1 MKRFKNIL
9 AVVDPA
15 RDQDEGLERA
25 ADLARE
31 NEARLAAIVCL
42 DDALP
47 RGEGDVIRQAII
59 AGMTERLA
67 ALAAPVRERGIE
79 VEIRI
84 VFGEPF
90 LEIIRRVLRAQH
102 DLVVKVAYTAEFDRG
117 FGFASTDLHLLR
129 KCPCPVW
136 MIAGDGGGGGDGG
149 EPRRGVLACVNPVS
163 EDDRGN
169 EVAATILELATSLA
183 IRHGVSCHAVHAW
196 SAPLEQIWAESPWLQ
211 LDLADLDELAAL
223 AEERHASSFH
233 ELVDRFRPLA
243 PDFSAHLRKG
253 DPAAVIIKIAE
264 ELKVEVIVMST
275 IGRTGIAGLFIGNI
289 AETVLSG
296 ARCSV
301 LAIKPK
307 GFVSPVT
314 LD

>member
-15 RDQDEGLERA
+15 LEEDEGLERA
-25 ADLARE
+25 AELARE

-42 DDALP
+42 DDSLP
-47 RGEGDVIRQAII
+47 RGEGDVIRQAIV
-59 AGMTERLA
+59 AGMTDRLA
-67 ALAAPVRERGIE
+67 AMAAPVRERGIE

-90 LEIIRRVLRAQH
+90 IEIIRRVLRGQH
-102 DLVVKVAYTAEFDRG
+102 DLVVKVAHRADFERAL
-117 FGFASTDLHLLR
+117 GFASTDLHLLR

-136 MIAGDGGGGGDGG
+136 MIAG
-149 EPRRGVLACVNPVS
+149 ESHEARRGVLACVNPVS

-169 EVAATILELATSLA
+169 EVAATILELATALA
-183 IRHGVSCHAVHAW
+183 VRHGVPCHAVHAW

-211 LDLADLDELAAL
+211 LDLADLDELAIL
-223 AEERHASSFH
+223 AEERHSSRFH

-243 PDFSAHLRKG
+243 AEFSAHLRKG
-253 DPAAVIIKIAE
+253 DPAGVITELAE

-275 IGRTGIAGLFIGNI
+275 IGRTGIAGLFIGNT
-289 AETVLSG
+289 AETVLSRV
-296 ARCSV
+296 RCSV
-301 LAIKPK
+301 LAIKPR

-314 LD
+314 ID

>member
-1 MKRFKNIL
+1 MMKRFKNIL
-9 AVVDPA
+9 AVVDPV
-15 RDQDEGLERA
+15 RDHDEGLERA
-25 ADLARE
+25 AELARE

-42 DDALP
+42 DELLP
-47 RGEGDVIRQAII
+47 RGEGDVIRQAIV

-90 LEIIRRVLRAQH
+90 IEIIRRVLRAQH
-102 DLVVKVAYTAEFDRG
+102 DLVVKVAHTADLDRG

-136 MIAGDGGGGGDGG
+136 MIAGDAG

-163 EDDRGN
+163 EDDRDN

-183 IRHGVSCHAVHAW
+183 IRHGVPCHAVHAW
-196 SAPLEQIWAESPWLQ
+196 SAPLEQIWVDSPWLQ
-211 LDLADLDELAAL
+211 LDLADLDELAVL

-233 ELVDRFRPLA
+233 ELVDRFRPLVA
-243 PDFSAHLRKG
+243 EFSAHLRKG
-253 DPAAVIIKIAE
+253 DPAMVITDIAE

-275 IGRTGIAGLFIGNI
+275 IGRTGIAGLFIGNT

-296 ARCSV
+296 VRCSV
-301 LAIKPK
+301 LAIKPR

-314 LD
+314 VD

>member
-1 MKRFKNIL
+1 MMKRFKNIL

-15 RDQDEGLERA
+15 VDQDEGLERA
-25 ADLARE
+25 AELARE
-31 NEARLAAIVCL
+31 NDARLAAIVCL
-42 DDALP
+42 DEALP
-47 RGEGDVIRQAII
+47 RGEGDVIRQAIV

-67 ALAAPVRERGIE
+67 AMAAPVRERGIE

-90 LEIIRRVLRAQH
+90 IEIIRRVLRARH
-102 DLVVKVAYTAEFDRG
+102 DLVVKVAHRADFDRA

-136 MIAGDGGGGGDGG
+136 LIAGEDG
-149 EPRRGVLACVNPVS
+149 EPRRGVLACVNPAS
-163 EDDRGN
+163 EDDRGS

-183 IRHGVSCHAVHAW
+183 IRHGVPCHAVHAW

-211 LDLADLDELAAL
+211 LDLADLDELAIL
-223 AEERHASSFH
+223 AEERHASRFH
-233 ELVDRFRPLA
+233 ELVERFRPLVS
-243 PDFSAHLRKG
+243 DFSAHLRKG
-253 DPAAVIIKIAE
+253 DPAAVITEIAE

-275 IGRTGIAGLFIGNI
+275 IGRTGIAGLFIGNT
-289 AETVLSG
+289 AETVLSRV
-296 ARCSV
+296 RCSV

-314 LD
+314 AD

>member
-1 MKRFKNIL
+1 MMKRFKNIL

-15 RDQDEGLERA
+15 VEQDEGLERA
-25 ADLARE
+25 AELARE
-31 NEARLAAIVCL
+31 NGARLAAIVCL
-42 DDALP
+42 DEALP
-47 RGEGDVIRQAII
+47 RGEGDVIRQAIV

-67 ALAAPVRERGIE
+67 AMAAPVRERGIE

-90 LEIIRRVLRAQH
+90 IEIIRRVLRARH
-102 DLVVKVAYTAEFDRG
+102 DLVVKVAHRADFDRA

-136 MIAGDGGGGGDGG
+136 LIAGDSG
-149 EPRRGVLACVNPVS
+149 EPHRGVLACVNPAS

-183 IRHGVSCHAVHAW
+183 VRHGVPCHAVHAW

-211 LDLADLDELAAL
+211 LDLADLDELAVL
-223 AEERHASSFH
+223 AEERHASRFH
-233 ELVDRFRPLA
+233 ELVERFRPLVS
-243 PDFSAHLRKG
+243 DFSAHLRKG
-253 DPAAVIIKIAE
+253 DPAAVITEIAE
-264 ELKVEVIVMST
+264 ELEVEVIVMST
-275 IGRTGIAGLFIGNI
+275 IGRTGIAGLFIGNT
-289 AETVLSG
+289 AETVLSRV
-296 ARCSV
+296 RCSV

-314 LD
+314 AD

>member
-15 RDQDEGLERA
+15 LEEDEGLERA
-25 ADLARE
+25 AELARE

-42 DDALP
+42 DDSLP
-47 RGEGDVIRQAII
+47 RGEGDVIRQAIV
-59 AGMTERLA
+59 AGMTDRLA
-67 ALAAPVRERGIE
+67 AMAAPVRERGTE

-90 LEIIRRVLRAQH
+90 IEIIRRVLRGQH
-102 DLVVKVAYTAEFDRG
+102 DLVVKVAHRADFERAL
-117 FGFASTDLHLLR
+117 GFASTDLHLLR

-136 MIAGDGGGGGDGG
+136 MIAG
-149 EPRRGVLACVNPVS
+149 ESHEARRGVLACVNPVS

-183 IRHGVSCHAVHAW
+183 VRHGVPCHAVHAW

-211 LDLADLDELAAL
+211 LDLADLDELAIL
-223 AEERHASSFH
+223 AEERHSSRFH

-243 PDFSAHLRKG
+243 AEFSAHLRKG
-253 DPAAVIIKIAE
+253 DPAGVITELAE

-275 IGRTGIAGLFIGNI
+275 IGRTGIAGLFIGNT
-289 AETVLSG
+289 AETVLSRV
-296 ARCSV
+296 RCSV
-301 LAIKPK
+301 LAIKPR

-314 LD
+314 ID

>member
-25 ADLARE
+25 AELARE

-47 RGEGDVIRQAII
+47 RGEGDVIRQAIV

-102 DLVVKVAYTAEFDRG
+102 DLVVKVAHTAEFDSG

-136 MIAGDGGGGGDGG
+136 MIAGDGTGGD

-163 EDDRGN
+163 EDDRDN

-183 IRHGVSCHAVHAW
+183 IRHGVPCHAVHAW

-211 LDLADLDELAAL
+211 LDLADLDELAVL
-223 AEERHASSFH
+223 TEERHASRFH

-243 PDFSAHLRKG
+243 ADFSAHLRKG
-253 DPAAVIIKIAE
+253 DPAAVITRIAE
-264 ELKVEVIVMST
+264 ELKVEVVVMST
-275 IGRTGIAGLFIGNI
+275 IGRTGIAGLFIGNT
-289 AETVLSG
+289 AETVLS
-296 ARCSV
+296 AVRCSV
-301 LAIKPK
+301 LAIKPR

>member
-25 ADLARE
+25 AELARE

-42 DDALP
+42 DEALP
-47 RGEGDVIRQAII
+47 RGEGDVIRQAVV

-102 DLVVKVAYTAEFDRG
+102 DLVVKVAHTAEFDRG

-136 MIAGDGGGGGDGG
+136 MIAGGDGGDGG
-149 EPRRGVLACVNPVS
+149 DQRRGVLACVNPVS
-163 EDDRGN
+163 EDDRDN

-183 IRHGVSCHAVHAW
+183 IRHGVPCHAVHAW

-211 LDLADLDELAAL
+211 LDLADLDELAVL
-223 AEERHASSFH
+223 TEERHASRFH
-233 ELVDRFRPLA
+233 ELVDRFRPLV

-275 IGRTGIAGLFIGNI
+275 IGRTGIAGLFIGNT
-289 AETVLSG
+289 AESVLSG
-296 ARCSV
+296 VRCSV
-301 LAIKPK
+301 LAIKPR

>member
-1 MKRFKNIL
+1 MMKRFKNIL
-9 AVVDPA
+9 AVVDPVP
-15 RDQDEGLERA
+15 DHDEGLERA
-25 ADLARE
+25 AELARE
-31 NEARLAAIVCL
+31 NDARLAAIVCL
-42 DDALP
+42 DDSLP

-102 DLVVKVAYTAEFDRG
+102 DLVVKVAHSADFDRPL
-117 FGFASTDLHLLR
+117 GFASTDLHLLR

-136 MIAGDGGGGGDGG
+136 MIAGDGGEAAGA
-149 EPRRGVLACVNPVS
+149 RRGVLACVNPVS
-163 EDDRGN
+163 DDDRDN
-169 EVAATILELATSLA
+169 DVAATILDLATSLA
-183 IRHGVSCHAVHAW
+183 IRHGVPCHAVHAW
-196 SAPLEQIWAESPWLQ
+196 SAPLEQIWVDSPWMR
-211 LDLADLDELAAL
+211 LDLADLDELAVL
-223 AEERHASSFH
+223 AEERHSSRFN
-233 ELVDRFRPLA
+233 ELVDRFRPQVA
-243 PDFSAHLRKG
+243 DFSAHLRKG
-253 DPAAVIIKIAE
+253 DPAVVITDIAE

-275 IGRTGIAGLFIGNI
+275 IGRTGIAGLFIGNT
-289 AETVLSG
+289 AETVLSRV
-296 ARCSV
+296 RCSV
-301 LAIKPK
+301 LAIKPR

>member
-15 RDQDEGLERA
+15 LEEDEGLERA
-25 ADLARE
+25 AELARE

-42 DDALP
+42 DDSLP
-47 RGEGDVIRQAII
+47 RGEGDVIRQAIV
-59 AGMTERLA
+59 AGMTDRLA
-67 ALAAPVRERGIE
+67 AMAAPVRERGIE

-90 LEIIRRVLRAQH
+90 IEIIRRVLRGQH
-102 DLVVKVAYTAEFDRG
+102 DLVAKVAHRADFERAL
-117 FGFASTDLHLLR
+117 GFASTDLHLLR

-136 MIAGDGGGGGDGG
+136 MITGQSHEA
-149 EPRRGVLACVNPVS
+149 RRGVLACVNPVS

-183 IRHGVSCHAVHAW
+183 VRHGVPCHAVHAW

-211 LDLADLDELAAL
+211 LDLADLDELAIL
-223 AEERHASSFH
+223 AEERHSSRFH

-243 PDFSAHLRKG
+243 AEFSAHLRKG
-253 DPAAVIIKIAE
+253 DPAGVITELAE

-275 IGRTGIAGLFIGNI
+275 IGRTGIAGLFIGNT
-289 AETVLSG
+289 AETVLSRV
-296 ARCSV
+296 RCSV
-301 LAIKPK
+301 LAIKPR

-314 LD
+314 ID

>member
-1 MKRFKNIL
+1 MMKRFKNIL

-15 RDQDEGLERA
+15 VDQDEGLERA
-25 ADLARE
+25 AELARE
-31 NEARLAAIVCL
+31 NDARLAAIVCL
-42 DDALP
+42 DEALP
-47 RGEGDVIRQAII
+47 RGEGDVIRQAIV

-67 ALAAPVRERGIE
+67 AMAAPVRERGIE

-90 LEIIRRVLRAQH
+90 IEIIRRVLRARH
-102 DLVVKVAYTAEFDRG
+102 DLVVKVAHRADFDRA

-129 KCPCPVW
+129 KCPAPVW
-136 MIAGDGGGGGDGG
+136 LIAGEDG

-183 IRHGVSCHAVHAW
+183 VRHGVPCHAVHAW

-211 LDLADLDELAAL
+211 LDLADLDELAVL
-223 AEERHASSFH
+223 AEERHASRFH
-233 ELVDRFRPLA
+233 ELVERFRPLVA
-243 PDFSAHLRKG
+243 DFSAHLRKG
-253 DPAAVIIKIAE
+253 DPAAVITEIAE

-275 IGRTGIAGLFIGNI
+275 IGRTGIAGLFIGNT
-289 AETVLSG
+289 AETVLSRV
-296 ARCSV
+296 RCSV

-314 LD
+314 AD